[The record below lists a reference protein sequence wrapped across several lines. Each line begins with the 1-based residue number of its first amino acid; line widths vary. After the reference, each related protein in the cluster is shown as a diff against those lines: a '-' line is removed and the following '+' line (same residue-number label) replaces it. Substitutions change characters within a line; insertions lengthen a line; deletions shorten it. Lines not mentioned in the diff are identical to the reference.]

1 MDFLAEKLSDLPE
14 IATLIHE
21 ATSKKVFLFNG
32 EMGSGKT
39 TLIKSLV
46 RNLECEDDVTS
57 PTFSLVN
64 HYVSDKNG
72 DVFHFD
78 FYRINSIDEAL
89 DIGFEEYLESGAICL
104 IEWPEK
110 IMKLISE
117 PYVNIEIIS
126 NPQCRLIKVHL

>member
-1 MDFLAEKLSDLPE
+1 MEYIAEKLSDLPE
-14 IATLIHE
+14 IAKLILE

-39 TLIKSLV
+39 TFIKSLV
-46 RNLECEDDVTS
+46 RNLGCEDDVTS

-64 HYVSDKNG
+64 HYISDKHG

-78 FYRINSIDEAL
+78 FYRINSIDEAH

-104 IEWPEK
+104 IEWPGK

-117 PYVNIEIIS
+117 PYVKVEIIA
-126 NPQCRLIKVHL
+126 NPQSRLINVHL